1 MVSLASPDLDSLLSP
16 STSSTTFRL
25 VHGPPLWPYHSKNE
39 KLHIAVLD
47 SSFNPPTRA
56 HLEIISSPLPDA
68 ILSRSKTASPLLGYT
83 SRLLLFSH
91 KNVDKVLG
99 PGDATPKQRIEMML
113 LLREEVERRTGQSCA
128 VGICGE
134 PTFVGK
140 SRVIHDYLASSSS
153 SATESAQ
160 GNEDITLT
168 FLIGTDTLTRFFN
181 PRYYPPDQMD
191 SQLSAFF
198 APSPQGDGSVL
209 VSARRGTDREVEDEV
224 LRRDAVKPLAEKG
237 RVRLL
242 DLGDEGMDV
251 SSTMIREAV
260 RSGKSLADLTIPS
273 IEQYVEQQGL
283 YRA

>member
-1 MVSLASPDLDSLLSP
+1 MTALTSPNLDALLSP
-16 STSSTTFRL
+16 STSSSTAFKL
-25 VHGPPLWPYHSKNE
+25 VHGPPSWPYSTKDARP
-39 KLHIAVLD
+39 HIAVLD

-56 HLEIISSPLPDA
+56 HLEIICSPLPAPHA
-68 ILSRSKTASPLLGYT
+68 IGSRTATPLRDYT

-99 PGDATPKQRIEMML
+99 PGDATPKQRVEMML
-113 LLREEVERRTGQSCA
+113 LLREEVENRTGQPCA

-140 SRVIHDYLASSSS
+140 SRVIHDYLASSASKS
-153 SATESAQ
+153 GDDT
-160 GNEDITLT
+160 TLT

-191 SQLSAFF
+191 NQLSAFF
-198 APSPQGDGSVL
+198 ASSPAGYGSVL
-209 VSARRGTDREVEDEV
+209 VSARRGADREVEDEV
-224 LRRDAVKPLAEKG
+224 LSRGAVKPLAETG
-237 RVRLL
+237 GVRLL
-242 DLGDEGMDV
+242 DLGEEGMDV

-260 RSGKSLADLTIPS
+260 KAGKSLEGLTIPS
-273 IEQYVEQQGL
+273 IEQYVVQHGL